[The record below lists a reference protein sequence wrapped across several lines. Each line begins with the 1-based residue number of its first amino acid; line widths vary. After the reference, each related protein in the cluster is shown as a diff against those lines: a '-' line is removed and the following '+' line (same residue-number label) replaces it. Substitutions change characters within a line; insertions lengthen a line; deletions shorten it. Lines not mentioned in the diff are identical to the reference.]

1 MRGSS
6 AGGDVVSEERKTL
19 DQLAEELEAASDR
32 YHGARIHHVK
42 SGAEYSIVGV
52 HFREHDMAICVEY
65 TPVRSE
71 FYNRVKF
78 ARSIDEMGFGIRF
91 VFCGGITL

>member
-1 MRGSS
+1 MSG
-6 AGGDVVSEERKTL
+6 ERKTL
-19 DQLAEELEAASDR
+19 DQLAEEMEVVSDR

-42 SGAEYSIVGV
+42 TGAEYSIVGV
-52 HFREHDMAICVEY
+52 HFRESDMAICVEY
-65 TPVRSE
+65 TPIRSE

-91 VFCGGITL
+91 VFCGGISL

>member
-1 MRGSS
+1 MTQ
-6 AGGDVVSEERKTL
+6 ERKTL
-19 DQLAEELEAASDR
+19 DQLADELLAASDR

-42 SGAEYSIVGV
+42 SGGEYSIVGV
-52 HFREHDMAICVEY
+52 HFRESDMAICVEY
-65 TPVRSE
+65 TPVRSQ

-91 VFCGGITL
+91 VFCGGIAL